1 MTRKLFNTLV
11 IQRTIIVNYLR
22 GTHTTIV
29 NIIEKLVTFKRITH
43 GIAIEIYQ
51 TCSNIAKTNA
61 KSQMFKL
68 PKCQIYFILF
78 YLFIF
83 L

>member
-29 NIIEKLVTFKRITH
+29 NIIEKLVSAFQSMCTL
-43 GIAIEIYQ
+43 ALE
-51 TCSNIAKTNA
+51 N
-61 KSQMFKL
+61 
-68 PKCQIYFILF
+68 
-78 YLFIF
+78 YLVVSDNK
-83 L
+83 